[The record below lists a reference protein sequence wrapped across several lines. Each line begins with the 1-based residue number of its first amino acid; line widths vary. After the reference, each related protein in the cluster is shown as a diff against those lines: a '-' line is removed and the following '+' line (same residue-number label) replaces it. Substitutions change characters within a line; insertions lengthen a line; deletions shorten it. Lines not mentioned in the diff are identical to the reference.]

1 MHKRIRS
8 GKVQVGEGQL
18 RDKQQRFIWLCLY
31 GFIYSEIT
39 VKSDKSWALREQLDL
54 VRNA

>member
-39 VKSDKSWALREQLDL
+39 VKSDKIWALQEQLDL